1 MRRIVQI
8 ICLMLVVL
16 YGAQAQQIN
25 EARGAV
31 YEEQTGTPIPAV
43 DVTWTAEGITSQVRT
58 DASGAYTISYSGT
71 GRLTVIFNKSGY
83 RAEVLELEWPSE
95 ANRLER
101 VTLTPTLTAADMAD
115 LMTTDFV
122 MGDDGVTAGDI
133 SPLLTASRDP
143 YTNKAG

>member
-83 RAEVLELEWPSE
+83 RAEVLELDWPSE

-101 VTLTPTLTAADMAD
+101 VTLTPTLSAADMAD

-122 MGDDGVTAGDI
+122 MG
-133 SPLLTASRDP
+133 
-143 YTNKAG
+143 